1 MTTFDIM
8 YDYDDIV
15 VAMVPALHR
24 KAHEMGLHDN
34 TQEALATWHGH
45 EQYNCAEEDWWAV
58 FDELMAEGW
67 YYNTPAISG
76 VVEGM
81 HRLKTAG
88 HRIHIL
94 TARGFMKHADE
105 IRKATYKNIEQL
117 ELPVDSITFDKN
129 KVRGMAR
136 VLEGSWRREG
146 SVISGRKFDFAI
158 DDGPHNYEH
167 LDSAGVNVYLQELP
181 HNEEWRRQ
189 NPGARTVPNA
199 DTFVDIILKESA

>member
-1 MTTFDIM
+1 MIFDIM

-34 TQEALATWHGH
+34 SQEFLATWHGH
-45 EQYNCAEEDWWAV
+45 KQYDCDEEVWWSV
-58 FDELMAEGW
+58 FDELMADGW
-67 YYNTPAISG
+67 YYNTPAIPG

-81 HRLKTAG
+81 HRLKAAG

-94 TARGFMKHADE
+94 TARGFMKHAEE

-117 ELPVDSITFDKN
+117 ELPVDTITFNKN
-129 KVRGMAR
+129 KVQGMIDALGGWTPPDAR
-136 VLEGSWRREG
+136 PS
-146 SVISGRKFDFAI
+146 FHFAL

-167 LDSAGVNVYLQELP
+167 LDDAGVNVYLQELP
-181 HNEEWRRQ
+181 HNEEWRWH
-189 NPGARTVPNA
+189 NPTARTVPDTNA
-199 DTFVDIILKESA
+199 YVDLILKESA